1 MLSPY
6 SSSIFIIGDERFRIS
21 VVIIFSANVDPG
33 HSKKY
38 AKIASAAEDIYKMRQ
53 SSMRTWEMG

>member
-6 SSSIFIIGDERFRIS
+6 SSSIFIIEDESFKIS
-21 VVIIFSANVDPG
+21 DVIISSANVDPG

-38 AKIASAAEDIYKMRQ
+38 AMIASAAEDIFKMRQ